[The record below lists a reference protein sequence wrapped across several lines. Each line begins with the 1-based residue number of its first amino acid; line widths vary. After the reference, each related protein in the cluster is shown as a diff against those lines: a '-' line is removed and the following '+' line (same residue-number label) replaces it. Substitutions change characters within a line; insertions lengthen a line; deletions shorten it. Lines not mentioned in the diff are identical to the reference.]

1 MLAILKLI
9 FSGSFLLGG
18 IVFTIASTGYF
29 LYCNGKDLKFK
40 R

>member
-1 MLAILKLI
+1 MFTIIKLI

-18 IVFTIASTGYF
+18 IVFTIASTGYL
-29 LYCNGKDLKFK
+29 LYCNGKNLKFK